1 MKHFQLRFEDD
12 ELHERVK
19 AQAEANRRSMNS
31 QILWMLEKQLEQDNQ
46 GEGNA

>member
-19 AQAEANRRSMNS
+19 AEAEANRRSMNS
-31 QILWMLEKQLEQDNQ
+31 QILWMLERQLAKENEQ
-46 GEGNA
+46 

>member
-19 AQAEANRRSMNS
+19 AEAEANRRSMNS
-31 QILWMLEKQLEQDNQ
+31 QILWMLEQQLAKEN
-46 GEGNA
+46 ER